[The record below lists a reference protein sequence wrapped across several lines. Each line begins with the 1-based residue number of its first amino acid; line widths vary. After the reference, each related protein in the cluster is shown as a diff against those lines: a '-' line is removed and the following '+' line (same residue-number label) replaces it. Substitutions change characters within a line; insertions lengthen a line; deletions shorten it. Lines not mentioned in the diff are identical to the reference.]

1 MDGEPPRPLES
12 RRRARSARPRAAVG
26 SPAAPAERRAKL
38 GRAIARRLKYAIY
51 AAAQIPVRL
60 FLALLIGLRA
70 RGTRNMPRRG
80 PLIMVSNHLHNFD
93 PVVLGT
99 VLPRPVYYMAK
110 RELFEQ
116 PLSAWVV
123 RNLGSFPVNRG
134 TVDRAALRQAR
145 ALLDEG
151 LVVGLF
157 PEGTRSPTG
166 TLGVA
171 QPGVALVAL
180 QSGAPLL
187 PVAITGTETLPFDAK
202 AAGRKPQGGARWRR
216 PSVRVVVGRPFTLPR
231 RPGERPDL
239 VAATDRIMREIAALL
254 PPAYRG
260 AYADT
265 PPAPPPDGADQGSED
280 APGRS
285 AAPR

>member
-1 MDGEPPRPLES
+1 MGAESPRSIES
-12 RRRARSARPRAAVG
+12 GRPTGVERPRAARD
-26 SPAAPAERRAKL
+26 ERRAKL
-38 GRAIARRLKYAIY
+38 ARAIVRRLKYTIY
-51 AAAQIPVRL
+51 ATAQIPVRL
-60 FLALLIGLRA
+60 LLALLIGLRA

-171 QPGVALVAL
+171 QPGVALVAM

-187 PVAITGTETLPFDAK
+187 PVAITGTETLPLDAK
-202 AAGRKPQGGARWRR
+202 AAGRRRQGGARWRR
-216 PSVRVVVGRPFTLPR
+216 PRVRVVVGRPFTLPR
-231 RPGERPDL
+231 RAGERPDL

-254 PPAYRG
+254 PPDYRG

-265 PPAPPPDGADQGSED
+265 PPTAPPDGADRASEE

>member
-1 MDGEPPRPLES
+1 MDDEPPRPVES
-12 RRRARSARPRAAVG
+12 RRPARAARPRAATG
-26 SPAAPAERRAKL
+26 SPAAPDGRRAKL
-38 GRAIARRLKYAIY
+38 ARAAKRRLKYALY
-51 AAAQIPVRL
+51 AAAQLPVRL
-60 FLALLIGLRA
+60 LLALLIGLRA
-70 RGTRNMPRRG
+70 RGTRNMPPHG
-80 PLIMVSNHLHNFD
+80 PVIMVSNHLHNFD

-110 RELFEQ
+110 RELFEH
-116 PLSAWVV
+116 PFSAWVV

-166 TLGVA
+166 TLGPA

-187 PVAITGTETLPFDAK
+187 PVAITGTEMLPLDAK
-202 AAGRKPQGGARWRR
+202 AAGRQRRAGAPRRR

-231 RPGERPDL
+231 RAGERPDL

-254 PPAYRG
+254 PPDYRG

-265 PPAPPPDGADQGSED
+265 PPTAPPDGADQGSEE
-280 APGRS
+280 ALVLVRG
-285 AAPR
+285 AK